1 MRDSYH
7 MLILFM
13 AALCM
18 SGCGGREQEKP
29 KLNGNAKPEKSA
41 GLSQDIKKAAS
52 ATGKDYFALTKK
64 VAGTAKA
71 AEEIA
76 KMQRNRDIEWSQ
88 KMVLNAIAD
97 QLDHPD
103 RYQDL
108 LRRVAHF
115 GTRRGLGLRAVPAFE
130 RQALRGA
137 PAALPKDSKAYL
149 LLRDLSAELGLL
161 AEIALK
167 HDKDTLLGI
176 AAEAAVQ
183 KAKDD
188 YAEWEKKRKQLAK
201 QTNVSIPSAPERPT
215 KDEWLK
221 KRKAREIRQIHDT
234 AKLLAARA
242 LVLAGTED
250 AIKVLEE
257 MAKDYKLRPIVVE
270 NLGYA
275 KTDRARKALG
285 RIKSLKR

>member
-1 MRDSYH
+1 MRNSYPY
-7 MLILFM
+7 LVLLM

-18 SGCGGREQEKP
+18 SSCGVREQQ
-29 KLNGNAKPEKSA
+29 KPEPDGDANPEKGA
-41 GLSQDIKKAAS
+41 GLSQDIKKAAA
-52 ATGKDYFALTKK
+52 ATGKDYFALIKK

-71 AEEIA
+71 AEELA
-76 KMQRNRDIEWSQ
+76 KMRRNRDIEWRQ
-88 KMVLNAIAD
+88 KMVVNAIAA

-108 LRRVAHF
+108 LRKVAHF
-115 GTRRGLGLRAVPAFE
+115 GTRSGLRWRAVPAFE
-130 RQALRGA
+130 RQALRGD
-137 PAALPKDSKAYL
+137 PAALPKDSRAYL
-149 LLRDLSAELGLL
+149 LLRELSAELGLL

-167 HDKDTLLGI
+167 HDKDTLLEI

-183 KAKDD
+183 KAKDY

-201 QTNVSIPSAPERPT
+201 QTNVRIPSAPKRPT
-215 KDEWLK
+215 KYEWLK
-221 KRKAREIRQIHDT
+221 ERKAWDIRQIHGV
-234 AKLLAARA
+234 AKGLAARA

-250 AIKVLEE
+250 AVKVLEE

-275 KTDRARKALG
+275 KTDRARKALE